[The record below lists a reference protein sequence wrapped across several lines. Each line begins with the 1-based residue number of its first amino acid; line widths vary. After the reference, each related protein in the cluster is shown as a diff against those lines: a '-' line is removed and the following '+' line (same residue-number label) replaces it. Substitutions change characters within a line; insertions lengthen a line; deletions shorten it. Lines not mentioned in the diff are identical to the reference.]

1 MGCIQPRDKLSIEES
16 SIVSM
21 ESQLEYYKN
30 SSALIDS
37 VHRKYSSSASIN
49 LEQWNDI
56 REYLQICTKNTMT
69 CKQIESFFES
79 FENNKTLPLTKMSLL
94 GILMGHGIPRQKA
107 RLVFELFDPD
117 CKGSLSSQN
126 VEELLGF
133 MFEICVE
140 RLVKL
145 ANVNTE
151 KYLNSLETGYQTNK
165 ENLTSAL
172 LGQSDSV
179 TKQKFIS
186 CIEKEYP
193 HILNPHGFRKFCI
206 GG

>member
-1 MGCIQPRDKLSIEES
+1 MGCIQPRDTLSIEES

-37 VHRKYSSSASIN
+37 VHRKYSTSASIN

-79 FENNKTLPLTKMSLL
+79 FENNKTLPLAKMSLL

-117 CKGSLSSQN
+117 CKGSLSSKKF
-126 VEELLGF
+126 EELL
-133 MFEICVE
+133 I
-140 RLVKL
+140 
-145 ANVNTE
+145 
-151 KYLNSLETGYQTNK
+151 
-165 ENLTSAL
+165 
-172 LGQSDSV
+172 
-179 TKQKFIS
+179 TKIRIKFRI
-186 CIEKEYP
+186 I
-193 HILNPHGFRKFCI
+193 
-206 GG
+206 